1 MKTFIL
7 IIHLMMGSNPDMVL
21 PSPAEY
27 IDVYCMYYDAE
38 ICDAV
43 QEESVEPEAKARDL
57 TA

>member
-1 MKTFIL
+1 MKTLIL

-21 PSPAEY
+21 PTPAEY